1 MVRHPYVPG
10 PWEAGVLLEQVTG
23 TMFCGLL
30 GSHEPF
36 DAARLAMLYPTHDG
50 YVAKVK
56 EATEKNLKWGYLL
69 KPDAEATIEEAR
81 RSTVGKK

>member
-1 MVRHPYVPG
+1 
-10 PWEAGVLLEQVTG
+10 
-23 TMFCGLL
+23 
-30 GSHEPF
+30 
-36 DAARLAMLYPTHDG
+36 MLYPTHDG